1 MSLNSTLQTSPFFS
15 PKSIAVIGATEKPG
29 VGETIF
35 SNIRNGYTGKV
46 YPITLSRKTVF
57 GIKAYRSVL
66 DVPDD
71 IDLAVIAIPNKAVP
85 VVMEE
90 IGKKKIGGAIIIS
103 AGFKETGDQGARL
116 EEEVQ
121 SIGKK
126 YGTRIIGPNCIG
138 VISLSKIIK

>member
-35 SNIRNGYTGKV
+35 SNIKNGYTGKV
-46 YPITLSRKTVF
+46 YPITLSSKTVF

-90 IGKKKIGGAIIIS
+90 IGKKKIGCAIIIS
-103 AGFKETGDQGARL
+103 AGFRDRRSRCKTRRS
-116 EEEVQ
+116 
-121 SIGKK
+121 SIHW
-126 YGTRIIGPNCIG
+126 
-138 VISLSKIIK
+138 